1 MIVLNEYELSNG
13 TIEMIAQDLG
23 CPIKVDYDNYE
34 ENINEIVNWIK
45 KETIDNMK

>member
-13 TIEMIAQDLG
+13 TIEMIAQDLE

-34 ENINEIVNWIK
+34 ECIDKMVDWIK

>member
-1 MIVLNEYELSNG
+1 MIILNEYELSNG

-23 CPIKVDYDNYE
+23 CPIGRVYSTYE
-34 ENINEIVNWIK
+34 EYIDKIVDWIK